1 MQSVTDK
8 TSCRI
13 LFGETLSQDKG
24 LISSISRFNQVFG
37 FGFFAVGH
45 IPWLIRP
52 FVAMLMDLILNFY
65 MAAAKRSLVPFL
77 RARIQDVTQQKQEGS
92 PGDES
97 VDFATQSVKLAM
109 ESKAYSSG
117 NDADFVAEQFVF
129 LVSFIIE
136 YASVGMNP
144 DSTLL

>member
-13 LFGETLSQDKG
+13 LFGDTLSQDKG
-24 LISSISRFNQVFG
+24 LIHSISRFNQVFG

-45 IPWLIRP
+45 ILWLIRP
-52 FVAMLMDLILNFY
+52 FVAILMKLMLDFY

-77 RARIQDVTQQKQEGS
+77 RARIQDVTRRKQEES
-92 PGDES
+92 QEDES
-97 VDFATQSVKLAM
+97 EAFATQSVKFAM

-117 NDADFVAEQFVF
+117 NDAEFVAEQFVF
-129 LVSFIIE
+129 LVSIILE
-136 YASVGMNP
+136 Y
-144 DSTLL
+144 